1 MPKTSLSS
9 LELAAVVNELQSLLK
24 AKITNIYQ
32 FDKEFLLELHLSGQG
47 KKLLR
52 LVPGKLLCL
61 TNKKGAA
68 AKPTEFCLQLRRWLE
83 GGIIVKLEQKEAERI
98 VVMEVQKRSPE
109 MEKLFVIIELFSKGN
124 IVVADKG
131 LTILTLL
138 EQQEWKDRAVKRGQP
153 YQFPKPGINWKQ
165 ITREELGAL
174 ICKSGKR
181 NLVTA
186 LATELGLGGLYAEE
200 LCSVANV
207 DKTLLPAQVTPPQ
220 INSLHR
226 ALTHFQNLLVTPQ
239 GYLYADEITPFPLT
253 NQKVT
258 RIIPSYAE
266 AVDAIIPYPRSSPY
280 QARIG
285 QLQHTIAQQ
294 EAAIVG
300 QERAL
305 AENKRQGELLY
316 EHYQEIQQLLTA
328 VQEWKQ
334 ERGWEKAG
342 QELLKLSNIKE
353 INLKEKKVFFQL

>member
-9 LELAAVVNELQSLLK
+9 LELAAVVNELQPLNK
-24 AKITNIYQ
+24 AKITTIYQ
-32 FDKEFLLELHLSGQG
+32 FDREFLWELHLSGQG

-52 LVPGKLLCL
+52 IVPGKLLCL
-61 TNKKGAA
+61 TNKKDPST
-68 AKPTEFCLQLRRWLE
+68 KLTEFCRQLRRWLE

-98 VVMEVQKRSPE
+98 VVMEVQKISPE

-124 IVVADKG
+124 IVVADKS
-131 LTILTLL
+131 LIILTLL

-200 LCSVANV
+200 LCLVAQV
-207 DKTLLPAQVTPPQ
+207 DKTIPPTLVNPPQ
-220 INSLHR
+220 ITSLHR
-226 ALTHFQNLLVTPQ
+226 ALTHFQNLIALPQ
-239 GYLYADEITPFPLT
+239 GYLYAEEITPFPLA
-253 NQKVT
+253 NQKPLG
-258 RIIPSYAE
+258 IILSYAE
-266 AVDAIIPYPRSSPY
+266 AVETIIPFPKASLH
-280 QARIG
+280 QARIS

-294 EAAIVG
+294 EAAIVE
-300 QERAL
+300 QEQAL

-328 VQEWKQ
+328 VHEWKQ
-334 ERGWEKAG
+334 EQGWEKAG

-353 INLKEKKVFFQL
+353 INLKEKKVFLQL